1 MASPLKMMAQLL
13 CMAAA
18 LWMGGLAH
26 ATEYTLEQ
34 ALEAAPSDELPNGV
48 ALTLADAL
56 KRAEQ
61 RSEALKAQ
69 HSAGL
74 AAQQRATAAGEL
86 PDPMLNLE
94 VSNIPANGPDQFSLA
109 ADFMTMRGIGVSQ
122 TFTRSDKRKA
132 MAGVF
137 QANVDMAQATRQQS
151 LSELR
156 TATAQA
162 WFDAFYTKAML
173 QLLKAQQVELQL
185 QIDASEALYRAGKA
199 PQADVFMAKT
209 ELGLLALRIED
220 TQAAHAVA
228 QSDLQRWVGGTRADY
243 ALAEPVNTRAL
254 STSEQTLIAEVHR
267 HPELRML
274 EQMEAMAKA
283 EAEVK
288 QQEKQADW
296 TLSVMYAGRGPE
308 FSEMLT
314 LGASRPLFVNPGNRQ
329 NAEFAAAT
337 ALADQARSER
347 IERHRAHLAQTRR
360 WVLNW
365 ESNIKRLGDFERSL
379 IPLTQERTRAAMDA
393 YRGATGSLG
402 DVLAARRMELDM
414 RMEQLRIE
422 MTTAQLWAQLE
433 FLIPEQEV
441 QP

>member
-1 MASPLKMMAQLL
+1 MASSLNVVARLL
-13 CMAAA
+13 CLAATVCVGS
-18 LWMGGLAH
+18 LTH
-26 ATEYTLEQ
+26 ATEYTLKQ
-34 ALEAAPSDELPNGV
+34 ALETPPSSDLPGGV
-48 ALTLADAL
+48 ALTLTDAL
-56 KRAEQ
+56 KRAEL

-69 HSAGL
+69 QLAGL
-74 AAQQRATAAGEL
+74 AAQQSATAAGEL

-132 MAGVF
+132 MSEVY
-137 QANVDMAQATRQQS
+137 QANAQLAGAMRLQS

-162 WFDAFYTKAML
+162 WFDVYYTQAML
-173 QLLKAQQVELQL
+173 KLLTAQRVELQL
-185 QIDASEALYRAGKA
+185 QIDAAEALYRAGKA
-199 PQADVFMAKT
+199 PQTDVFMAKT
-209 ELGLLALRIED
+209 ELGLLDLRVD
-220 TQAAHAVA
+220 DLQAAHAVA
-228 QSDLQRWVGGTRADY
+228 NSDLQRWVGDTLAVHT
-243 ALAEPVNTRAL
+243 LAEPVNTRTL
-254 STSEQTLIAEVHR
+254 STSEQTLIAEVDR
-267 HPELRML
+267 HPELQIL
-274 EQMEAMAKA
+274 EQMEAMARA
-283 EAEVK
+283 QAEVK

-308 FSEMLT
+308 FSDMLT
-314 LGASRPLFVNPGNRQ
+314 LGASRPLFVDTDNRQ
-329 NAEFAAAT
+329 NAQFAAAN
-337 ALADQARSER
+337 ALADKARSER
-347 IERHRAHLAQTRR
+347 SEVHRNHLAQTRR

-365 ESNIKRLGDFERSL
+365 QSNVKRLGDFERSL
-379 IPLTQERTRAAMDA
+379 IPLTQERTRAALDA
-393 YRGATGSLG
+393 YRGATGSLS

>member
-1 MASPLKMMAQLL
+1 MASSLNVVARLL
-13 CMAAA
+13 CLAATVCVGS
-18 LWMGGLAH
+18 LTH
-26 ATEYTLEQ
+26 ATEYTLKQ
-34 ALEAAPSDELPNGV
+34 ALETPPSSDLPGGV
-48 ALTLADAL
+48 ALTLTDAL
-56 KRAEQ
+56 KRAEL

-69 HSAGL
+69 QLAGL
-74 AAQQRATAAGEL
+74 AAQQSATAAGEL

-132 MAGVF
+132 MSEVY
-137 QANVDMAQATRQQS
+137 QANAQLAGAMRLQS

-162 WFDAFYTKAML
+162 WFDVYYTQAML
-173 QLLKAQQVELQL
+173 KLLTAQRVELQL
-185 QIDASEALYRAGKA
+185 QIDAAEALYRAGKA
-199 PQADVFMAKT
+199 PQTDVFMAKT
-209 ELGLLALRIED
+209 ELGLLDLRVD
-220 TQAAHAVA
+220 DVQAAHAVA
-228 QSDLQRWVGGTRADY
+228 NSDLQRWVGDTLAVHT
-243 ALAEPVNTRAL
+243 LAEPVNTRTL
-254 STSEQTLIAEVHR
+254 STSEQTLIAEVDR
-267 HPELRML
+267 HPELQIL
-274 EQMEAMAKA
+274 EQMEAMARA
-283 EAEVK
+283 QAEVK

-308 FSEMLT
+308 FSDMLT
-314 LGASRPLFVNPGNRQ
+314 LGASRPLFVDTDNRQ
-329 NAEFAAAT
+329 NAQFAAAN
-337 ALADQARSER
+337 ALADKARSER
-347 IERHRAHLAQTRR
+347 IEVHRNHLAQTRR

-365 ESNIKRLGDFERSL
+365 QSNVKRLGDFERSL
-379 IPLTQERTRAAMDA
+379 IPLTQERTRAALDA
-393 YRGATGSLG
+393 YRGATGSLS